1 MGMLFQSLSQL
12 FITILNVRTE
22 SADDKDNSK
31 PNPSKEGESDKNLC
45 KVYSIELSDDYRPLK
60 GIQAKQTD
68 VFKEAQANGLV
79 PIEIRTIFASPAS
92 AGVLHRLPDSLNKVL
107 IVLDQQDSKATG
119 YEDGQTYTFLGG
131 TVADLMS
138 NDKDKDD
145 KDKDDKDKD
154 DKDKDKENTTKPG
167 KPGPSGD
174 SSSPPP
180 KPNQLKANKLIPRMG
195 AENLRLPPANLKD
208 MQDRDEAS
216 ESLLMPKDE

>member
-22 SADDKDNSK
+22 SADDKDTSK
-31 PNPSKEGESDKNLC
+31 PNPSKDGESDKNLC
-45 KVYSIELSDDYRPLK
+45 KVYSIELSEENKNLK

-119 YEDGQTYTFLGG
+119 YADGQTYTFLGG

-138 NDKDKDD
+138 NDKD

>member
-119 YEDGQTYTFLGG
+119 YEDCQTYTFLGG

-138 NDKDKDD
+138 NDK
-145 KDKDDKDKD
+145 DKDKD